1 MDIFSYAKNVKTH
14 KEGEILS
21 QLDSILV
28 NASGLQANLL
38 MLKESNVDVS
48 DAAGKWV
55 IPRGV
60 IRHLENQGF
69 RGNTYLQI
77 VDQSISTITSLV
89 PELRKLVK
97 GYNENL
103 WDGKTV
109 GLRQINILN
118 LIEHL
123 NFWVN
128 YSAEVSSALVTM
140 SSENKPAERTL
151 TKHDLQWINGT
162 EDFYKTFTVTLLKG
176 SRALLEHLKKIQ
188 DVNVDANTVDVLEG
202 TDGSGAIS
210 LVSKGFGVHLINP
223 VFWFDLGQ
231 SKINLRRIENM
242 RKRNDQF
249 AMKISQAI
257 NLRNG
262 TNDPQLQRRIEIYQD
277 EIVANEATIR
287 HIEAQYE

>member
-1 MDIFSYAKNVKTH
+1 MEIFDYTKNVKTH

-21 QLDSILV
+21 QIDAINV
-28 NASGLQANLL
+28 NAAGLQANLK
-38 MLKESNVDVS
+38 MLAESNVDVS
-48 DAAGKWV
+48 DAASKWV

-77 VDQSISTITSLV
+77 VDQSLSTVLSLTT
-89 PELRKLVK
+89 ELRKLVK
-97 GYNENL
+97 DYRENI
-103 WDGKTV
+103 WDGKTIT
-109 GLRQINILN
+109 LRQTNILN
-118 LIEHL
+118 VIEYL

-140 SSENKPAERTL
+140 SSENKPADRAL
-151 TKHDLQWINGT
+151 SKHEIQWINGT
-162 EDFYKTFTVTLLKG
+162 EDFYKAFTTTLLKG
-176 SRALLEHLKKIQ
+176 SRAITEQLKQIQ
-188 DVNVDANTVDVLEG
+188 DVDVSAEVLDVLEG
-202 TDGSGAIS
+202 TDGLGAVS

-223 VFWFDLGQ
+223 VFWFSLGQ

-277 EIVANEATIR
+277 EIIANEAAIR